1 VGGAVAFDDRH
12 AHVAE
17 FADRLV
23 RALTPMRAAVL
34 YEHGP
39 LENIVLENDYAE
51 PRPKPGWVRLRVRAC
66 WSIRCCVNSA

>member
-1 VGGAVAFDDRH
+1 
-12 AHVAE
+12 
-17 FADRLV
+17 
-23 RALTPMRAAVL
+23 MRAAVL